1 MNKFPCRPFHRAGP
15 LHRQAED
22 RSAKKARRW
31 LYVSRSAGIEN
42 DSGWRF
48 FSGDETDEYCDNP
61 DNFTVYSI
69 SDITQS
75 NPAVNEFI
83 NQPEGSAW
91 GIKRTRRISSRGRLA
106 AEGLIFPPLLLSR
119 QIQFIRMRNA
129 MKPCS
134 PTSTAKACASA
145 LCKRV
150 SATKS
155 AAPCCKCAPTSCKKW
170 A

>member
-1 MNKFPCRPFHRAGP
+1 MNKFA
-15 LHRQAED
+15 
-22 RSAKKARRW
+22 SALSTALGRCIATKA
-31 LYVSRSAGIEN
+31 VSEEGAPVGFMYREAPVFEN

-91 GIKRTRRISSRGRLA
+91 ESNEQGEFQAVADLQPKD
-106 AEGLIFPPLLLSR
+106 
-119 QIQFIRMRNA
+119 
-129 MKPCS
+129 
-134 PTSTAKACASA
+134 
-145 LCKRV
+145 
-150 SATKS
+150 
-155 AAPCCKCAPTSCKKW
+155 
-170 A
+170 